1 MQITSLNEIQQYIYV
16 VCSSGLFY
24 LESVNNR
31 QSDEDRI
38 IKLHVLSLMTV
49 SKTGLSSFLV
59 IKVS

>member
-16 VCSSGLFY
+16 VCSSGLLY

-38 IKLHVLSLMTV
+38 IKLLSLMAV
-49 SKTGLSSFLV
+49 SKTGLLSFLV

>member
-38 IKLHVLSLMTV
+38 IKLLSLMAV
-49 SKTGLSSFLV
+49 SKTGLLSFLV

>member
-1 MQITSLNEIQQYIYV
+1 MQITSWNEIQQYIYV

-38 IKLHVLSLMTV
+38 IKLLSLMAV
-49 SKTGLSSFLV
+49 SKTGLLSFLV